1 MSKKKAVE
9 ELPSINTLREAIVNG
24 KKIVDLNSLLST
36 IRVENK
42 NNPNTMNFLVSWS
55 ELFSAQVQTANSQQL
70 AEALFHL
77 GRLGY
82 YNDNLLH
89 QIVDLAT
96 TKSTDFGYREIS
108 QCLYGLG
115 KLKFYDQEF
124 INRIIMRFSD
134 DLGQIQPT
142 YIANLIYGV
151 SKLEYYDQTF
161 LDKFANIAIT
171 HMAKLNSQDVA
182 EILLGVAKIGY
193 HNQDLLNGITTWVGD
208 SNFDQRSL
216 INSSYALTL
225 LLRNNN
231 PDNPEHIKNLI
242 VKMLELIDCNQ
253 VRSIE
258 GKRQLLSVYYALD
271 EGRRERLS
279 NLSEKLETSWN
290 REIEQNTKNTTTVSN
305 TQAKLADYTRSLV
318 KNIKE
323 EFYIRELGASVD
335 IYLPLIN
342 TVIQVDGP
350 QHFHVSNRLESN
362 ATTNFNSER
371 IRELG
376 FNLLRV
382 RTDDLNDKASIKSF
396 INERL
401 AEVRNERKTRAFLAS
416 NKGKEMDDATFEA
429 NFVGLSMASPEI
441 EKNSLIS
448 SESEVTTTSVAKIE
462 GQKSSSHKK
471 KTAKQKKAKQTA
483 EQDDFYEILE
493 EYKKE
498 MASEAPESKK
508 VGSVNESYNL
518 KMIECVKKRN
528 ITEVQRMLFNN
539 ASPNARQRGESH
551 LTVLMIACVNQDLE
565 MVKLLLDAGANPD
578 IANEEGTT
586 ALFAA
591 AYIDTELGTKIV
603 KLLLNSGAHANTARI
618 EGETPLLQ
626 AIIRNQESA
635 ILILQAGANPN
646 AINKDNLS
654 VLHLAAQNGHL
665 EIVERIIAEGQVDLN
680 IVDNDKAQAPIHSA
694 VHNKRYNIVEV
705 LADAGVNLNIKNKEG
720 CGVIGEAIKNNDS
733 QMVKLLL
740 AKGADPN
747 ISLKVAG
754 ANIEVSPLI
763 YCASNNLS
771 LEYFRDL
778 IDAGADVNALS
789 TGQDARLRGLS
800 SIGFAIRRN
809 NVDAVKLLLAS
820 GVDINISY
828 QEQARDNLRIVQ
840 EISSFTSDPIAYIT
854 RYDQP
859 TENKI
864 RALDNLLKYSTH
876 ESLYVR
882 ITETKENLLAVQ
894 AAEKT
899 GERRPSFTERL
910 AEERS
915 NTKQCYI
922 L

>member
-9 ELPSINTLREAIVNG
+9 ELPSINALRETIVNRE
-24 KKIVDLNSLLST
+24 KRVDLNSLLST

-89 QIVDLAT
+89 KIVDLAA

-193 HNQDLLNGITTWVGD
+193 HNQDLLNGITTLVGD

-231 PDNPEHIKNLI
+231 PDNPEHIENLI
-242 VKMLELIDCNQ
+242 VEMLELIDCNQ
-253 VRSIE
+253 VGSIE

-271 EGRRERLS
+271 EGKREGLS

-318 KNIKE
+318 KNVKE

-382 RTDDLNDKASIKSF
+382 RTDDLNYQASIKSF

-429 NFVGLSMASPEI
+429 NFVGLSMASQEI
-441 EKNSLIS
+441 EENSLIS
-448 SESEVTTTSVAKIE
+448 SKSEVTTTSVAKIE

-471 KTAKQKKAKQTA
+471 KSAKQKKEKQT
-483 EQDDFYEILE
+483 EKQDNFDEVLK

-508 VGSVNESYNL
+508 VGSVNKSYNL

-528 ITEVQRMLFNN
+528 ITEVERMLFNN
-539 ASPNARQRGESH
+539 ASPNAMQRGGSR
-551 LTVLMIACVNQDLE
+551 LTVLMIACVNEDLE

-586 ALFAA
+586 ALFVA
-591 AYIDTELGTKIV
+591 AYIDTEVGTKIV
-603 KLLLNSGAHANTARI
+603 KLLLNSGAHANTTTV

-626 AIIRNQESA
+626 AIMRNQESA
-635 ILILQAGANPN
+635 TLILQAGANPN
-646 AINKDNLS
+646 AINKYNLS

-680 IVDNDKAQAPIHSA
+680 LNSQPIW
-694 VHNKRYNIVEV
+694 
-705 LADAGVNLNIKNKEG
+705 
-720 CGVIGEAIKNNDS
+720 
-733 QMVKLLL
+733 
-740 AKGADPN
+740 
-747 ISLKVAG
+747 
-754 ANIEVSPLI
+754 
-763 YCASNNLS
+763 AS
-771 LEYFRDL
+771 
-778 IDAGADVNALS
+778 
-789 TGQDARLRGLS
+789 
-800 SIGFAIRRN
+800 
-809 NVDAVKLLLAS
+809 
-820 GVDINISY
+820 
-828 QEQARDNLRIVQ
+828 
-840 EISSFTSDPIAYIT
+840 
-854 RYDQP
+854 
-859 TENKI
+859 
-864 RALDNLLKYSTH
+864 
-876 ESLYVR
+876 
-882 ITETKENLLAVQ
+882 
-894 AAEKT
+894 
-899 GERRPSFTERL
+899 
-910 AEERS
+910 
-915 NTKQCYI
+915 
-922 L
+922 